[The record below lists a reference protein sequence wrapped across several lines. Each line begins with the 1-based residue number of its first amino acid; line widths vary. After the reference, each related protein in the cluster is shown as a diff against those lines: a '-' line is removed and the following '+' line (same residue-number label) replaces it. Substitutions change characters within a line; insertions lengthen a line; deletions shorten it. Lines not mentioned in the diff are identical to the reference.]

1 MSDGLDDGNWDD
13 YADGWDAN
21 EATIS
26 FAEQAFQS
34 LTSAVALDKP
44 TVLDFGCGTG
54 LLTERLAP
62 LVKQIV
68 ALDISEKMMAVLDAK
83 QLPNVS
89 TLTLPL
95 SAQALQETPEL
106 QLKFDLIVASSVCG
120 FLPDYE
126 GTIQLIKSMLSNQGV
141 FVQWD
146 WLAASENA
154 EFGLTQ
160 TRVNSALVNAGFT
173 NINISLP
180 FTMDSPEGSMSV
192 LMAIATT

>member
-1 MSDGLDDGNWDD
+1 MSDDWDD

-26 FAEQAFQS
+26 FADQTFKS
-34 LTSAVALDKP
+34 LTSAITLDKP
-44 TVLDFGCGTG
+44 SVFDFGCGTG

-62 LVKQIV
+62 LAKQIV
-68 ALDISEKMMAVLDAK
+68 ALDISEKMVAVLDTK

-95 SAQALQETPEL
+95 SLQALQETPEL

-126 GTIQLIKSMLSNQGV
+126 GTLQLIKSMLSEYGT

-146 WLAASENA
+146 WLATSENT
-154 EFGLTQ
+154 EFGLTK
-160 TRVNSALVNAGFT
+160 TRVESALTNAGFS
-173 NINISLP
+173 NINVTQP
-180 FTMDSPEGSMSV
+180 FTMDSPEGSMTV

>member
-1 MSDGLDDGNWDD
+1 VSDDWDD

-26 FAEQAFQS
+26 FADQTFKS
-34 LTSAVALDKP
+34 LTSAITLDKP
-44 TVLDFGCGTG
+44 SVFDFGCGTG

-62 LVKQIV
+62 LAKQIV
-68 ALDISEKMMAVLDAK
+68 ALDISEKMVAVLDTK

-95 SAQALQETPEL
+95 SLQALQETPEL

-126 GTIQLIKSMLSNQGV
+126 GTLQLIKSMLSEYGT

-146 WLAASENA
+146 WLATSENT
-154 EFGLTQ
+154 EFGLTK
-160 TRVNSALVNAGFT
+160 TRVESALTNAGFS
-173 NINISLP
+173 NINVTQP
-180 FTMDSPEGSMSV
+180 FTMDSPEGSMTV